1 MSIFDKKKIPYNT
14 EKLRKIKEIK
24 NNELNKQCF
33 DCGSCYPE
41 YISINNGVFICK
53 DCINI
58 HNKFPKQI
66 SNTLKNNL
74 SSLNN
79 KELEYMFLGGNQKLL
94 EFVNYEYPQ
103 LHKFK
108 INILYQTKA
117 MQYYRNYLNYLV
129 NGGTKPIRPSE
140 QINAYELIDLNEEL
154 KKYEKISAQLNSK
167 TFRDKKR
174 NKSLTNLDSK
184 NKKSDVGKQKTYKGT
199 EKRRKKNL
207 FNFDDEDSL
216 KRHKSF
222 YKEMN
227 KIFSTNDD
235 FGNIS
240 NIEENNCHK
249 EIKIKKQN
257 YKNKSEVIFNNENN
271 NNNNKIYN
279 SNTAH
284 VEGKSNYQGQPVEH
298 IYNNNYFTLSA
309 TKNIFMFTPNKESII
324 YKHRKIN
331 PNNNSNI
338 GMNTVNE
345 IYSKPKISNYI
356 NYNKQ
361 KITKNNEYENNKDI
375 NNNYKN
381 TKTYEPKYR
390 KDRSDEIIKINNKLE
405 IAKNQNNDT
414 AEKTETNNMYDY
426 NIEFEENDDNKIF
439 TKKRVSKLMKKDK
452 FITNDENNIIQRNI
466 IKKGDNIFYR
476 NDKRGNNLVGKD
488 IYNKTELKESNIN
501 KIINSIN
508 NENKMN
514 NSNRQIYSD
523 IKINEKKRRFINAN
537 TNTNANYNLNLNK
550 KENNQRNPIRIEE
563 GEEENISKD
572 LQDNK
577 HRRDEKN
584 LVKNFGKYSVN
595 LNRKEENEKKE
606 EKEDNKIN
614 NSSSSFFSKVKN
626 ESSKM
631 KLTLGRYE
639 LRRGYKGSISNN
651 EDISKDK
658 HFQYSQTSSS
668 IFDKNLDGSKTH
680 VDIMD
685 SNGTKKVSIRNKYK
699 MRRIKEIV

>member
-24 NNELNKQCF
+24 NNELNKECF
-33 DCGSCYPE
+33 DCGACYPE

-108 INILYQTKA
+108 VNILYQTKA

-129 NGGTKPIRPSE
+129 NGGVKPIRPSE
-140 QINAYELIDLNEEL
+140 QINAYELIDLNEEF
-154 KKYEKISAQLNSK
+154 KKYEKISTKSNSK

-184 NKKSDVGKQKTYKGT
+184 NKKKDIDKQKTYKGT

-207 FNFDDEDSL
+207 FNIDDEDSL

-227 KIFSTNDD
+227 KIFSTCDD

-257 YKNKSEVIFNNENN
+257 YKTKSEVIYNNENN
-271 NNNNKIYN
+271 NNNKNYN
-279 SNTAH
+279 SNTAN

-331 PNNNSNI
+331 QNNNNNI
-338 GMNTVNE
+338 AMNTVNE
-345 IYSKPKISNYI
+345 IYSKPKITNYI

-361 KITKNNEYENNKDI
+361 KITKNNMYDNKSKINSTNENNKDF
-375 NNNYKN
+375 NNNFKN
-381 TKTYEPKYR
+381 TKAYEPRHKI
-390 KDRSDEIIKINNKLE
+390 DKINENIITKNKIE
-405 IAKNQNNDT
+405 IAKNKNNDYS
-414 AEKTETNNMYDY
+414 EKTDTNNIYDD
-426 NIEFEENDDNKIF
+426 NIEFEENDENKIF

-452 FITNDENNIIQRNI
+452 LNDENNIIHKNFG
-466 IKKGDNIFYR
+466 KKGDNIFYR
-476 NDKRGNNLVGKD
+476 NEDRGNNMNIKD

-501 KIINSIN
+501 KIINEIN
-508 NENKMN
+508 KETDNN
-514 NSNRQIYSD
+514 NSNNNKTYSD
-523 IKINEKKRRFINAN
+523 IKANAKKRKYVN
-537 TNTNANYNLNLNK
+537 TNINYNLNLNK
-550 KENNQRNPIRIEE
+550 KENSQRNPIRIEE
-563 GEEENISKD
+563 GEDENISND
-572 LQDNK
+572 RQDIK
-577 HRRDEKN
+577 HKRDEKN
-584 LVKNFGKYSVN
+584 EIKNAAKYGAI
-595 LNRKEENEKKE
+595 LNKKEENEN
-606 EKEDNKIN
+606 NKIN
-614 NSSSSFFSKVKN
+614 SSSSSFFSKIKN

-639 LRRGYKGSISNN
+639 LRRGYKGNISNN
-651 EDISKDK
+651 TDISKDK

-668 IFDKNLDGSKTH
+668 IFDKNLDTSKTH
-680 VDIMD
+680 GDILD
-685 SNGTKKVSIRNKYK
+685 NNGAKKVSIRNKYK

>member
-1 MSIFDKKKIPYNT
+1 
-14 EKLRKIKEIK
+14 
-24 NNELNKQCF
+24 
-33 DCGSCYPE
+33 
-41 YISINNGVFICK
+41 
-53 DCINI
+53 
-58 HNKFPKQI
+58 
-66 SNTLKNNL
+66 
-74 SSLNN
+74 
-79 KELEYMFLGGNQKLL
+79 
-94 EFVNYEYPQ
+94 
-103 LHKFK
+103 
-108 INILYQTKA
+108 
-117 MQYYRNYLNYLV
+117 
-129 NGGTKPIRPSE
+129 
-140 QINAYELIDLNEEL
+140 
-154 KKYEKISAQLNSK
+154 
-167 TFRDKKR
+167 
-174 NKSLTNLDSK
+174 
-184 NKKSDVGKQKTYKGT
+184 
-199 EKRRKKNL
+199 
-207 FNFDDEDSL
+207 
-216 KRHKSF
+216 
-222 YKEMN
+222 
-227 KIFSTNDD
+227 
-235 FGNIS
+235 
-240 NIEENNCHK
+240 
-249 EIKIKKQN
+249 
-257 YKNKSEVIFNNENN
+257 
-271 NNNNKIYN
+271 
-279 SNTAH
+279 
-284 VEGKSNYQGQPVEH
+284 
-298 IYNNNYFTLSA
+298 
-309 TKNIFMFTPNKESII
+309 
-324 YKHRKIN
+324 
-331 PNNNSNI
+331 
-338 GMNTVNE
+338 
-345 IYSKPKISNYI
+345 
-356 NYNKQ
+356 
-361 KITKNNEYENNKDI
+361 
-375 NNNYKN
+375 
-381 TKTYEPKYR
+381 
-390 KDRSDEIIKINNKLE
+390 LE

-452 FITNDENNIIQRNI
+452 FITNDGNNIIQRNI